1 MLARTLV
8 TGPFARTMR
17 RMPSA
22 APPTASELVTLH
34 VQAGIARLTL
44 NRPEALNA
52 LSLDTA
58 ERFAAQCDAIERDAS
73 VRVVVLRGAGKAFG
87 VGGDVSA
94 LVGAD
99 ADFIARL
106 IEAMHQGVRVLARI
120 DAPVIAGLH
129 GAVAGG
135 SLSLAA
141 ACDLAIAAEG
151 TRFNLA
157 YTHLGANCDVGGS
170 WSLPRLIG
178 LRRAM
183 QVALLS
189 DTFDAA
195 EALRI
200 GLVNQVVPADQLDAA
215 VDALAQRLAQGPT
228 LAYGRMKRLMRQSFD
243 NDLATQLD
251 AEREHFKASSHT
263 EDFAEGTAA
272 FMAKRKPQFRG
283 R

>member
-1 MLARTLV
+1 MTLL
-8 TGPFARTMR
+8 PSF
-17 RMPSA
+17 SA
-22 APPTASELVTLH
+22 ANGLVTLQ
-34 VQAGIARLTL
+34 VDAAIARLTL

-52 LSLDTA
+52 LSLQTA
-58 ERFAAQCDAIERDAS
+58 ECFAAQCRAIEQDAR

-99 ADFIARL
+99 AGFIASL
-106 IEAMHQGVRVLARI
+106 IEAMHEGVRVLARI
-120 DAPVIAGLH
+120 DAPVIGALH
-129 GAVAGG
+129 GVVAGG

-157 YTHLGANCDVGGS
+157 YTNLGANCDVGGS

-178 LRRAM
+178 MRRAM

-189 DTFDAA
+189 ETFDAA

-200 GLVNQVVPADQLDAA
+200 GLVNQVVPADQLDVA
-215 VDALAQRLAQGPT
+215 VEALAQRLAAGPT
-228 LAYGRMKRLMRQSFD
+228 LAYGRMKRLIRQSFD
-243 NDLATQLD
+243 NDLAAQLD
-251 AEREHFKASSHT
+251 AEREAFKASSGT

-272 FMAKRKPQFRG
+272 FMAKRKPQFKG

>member
-1 MLARTLV
+1 MV
-8 TGPFARTMR
+8 
-17 RMPSA
+17 
-22 APPTASELVTLH
+22 APPIDRTIERMSSPTPLTSSDLVTLQ
-34 VQAGIARLTL
+34 VDGGIARLTL

-52 LSLDTA
+52 LSLETA
-58 ERFAAQCDAIERDAS
+58 ERFAAQCDAIERDAR

-94 LVGAD
+94 LTGAD
-99 ADFIARL
+99 ADFIAKL
-106 IEAMHQGVRVLARI
+106 IDAMHRGVRVLARI

-157 YTHLGANCDVGGS
+157 YTNLGANCDVGGS

-178 LRRAM
+178 MRRAM

-200 GLVNQVVPADQLDAA
+200 GLINQVVPADQLDAA

-228 LAYGRMKRLMRQSFD
+228 LAYGRMKRRIRKSFD

-251 AEREHFKASSHT
+251 AERDNFKASSHT

-272 FMAKRKPQFRG
+272 FMAKRKPRFKG